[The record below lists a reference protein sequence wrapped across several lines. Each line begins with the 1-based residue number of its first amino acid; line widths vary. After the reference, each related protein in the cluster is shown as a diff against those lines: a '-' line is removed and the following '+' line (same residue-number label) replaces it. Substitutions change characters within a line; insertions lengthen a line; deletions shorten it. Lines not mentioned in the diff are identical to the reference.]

1 MPKRARIYI
10 FICSSCGSKVE
21 RFRKKGEPIGPRPM
35 CWECMKSM
43 DRVKEKKG
51 AEDGNDGE

>member
-1 MPKRARIYI
+1 MPKRAWVYI
-10 FICSSCGSKVE
+10 FICGSCGSKVE
-21 RFRKKGEPIGPRPM
+21 RFRKKRETIGPRPM

-51 AEDGNDGE
+51 GEDE